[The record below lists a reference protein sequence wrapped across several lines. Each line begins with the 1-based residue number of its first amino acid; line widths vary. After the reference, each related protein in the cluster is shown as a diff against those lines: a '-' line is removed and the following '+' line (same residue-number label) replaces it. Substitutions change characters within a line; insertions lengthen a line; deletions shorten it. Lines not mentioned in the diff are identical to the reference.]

1 MNGNGHQSKSHAP
14 PQGRNRDEERQE
26 VLDIFGQD
34 ARAVGVILVLV
45 MLGKKDKYVL

>member
-1 MNGNGHQSKSHAP
+1 MNGNGHQGKSQTP
-14 PQGRNRDEERQE
+14 PQGLNRDDGRQE

-45 MLGKKDKYVL
+45 MLGKNLVDVL